1 MEKNNTG
8 KEIKNNSR
16 KLYDSL
22 TKQITEINHYIWVL
36 EYIENKRW
44 NSNDDKARALY
55 KRLCE
60 KLGHSPKISALEIKR
75 HLDRH
80 DSLLT
85 SVQELTKWLR
95 ELEKAKK
102 KIKKWKD
109 RFDRDVK
116 LVDLLSSAV
125 TNQMKEIETVDE
137 IIEDFLDAKKS
148 LNTVCELARKANSKN
163 LPIVKEIINAY
174 LDFFRKAD
182 AIRMTVAKYARNIN
196 REAEKT
202 LGHKSNLQNTI
213 GGNNKNT
220 YWYMQKTQAAE

>member
-125 TNQMKEIETVDE
+125 TNQIK
-137 IIEDFLDAKKS
+137 
-148 LNTVCELARKANSKN
+148 
-163 LPIVKEIINAY
+163 
-174 LDFFRKAD
+174 
-182 AIRMTVAKYARNIN
+182 
-196 REAEKT
+196 
-202 LGHKSNLQNTI
+202 
-213 GGNNKNT
+213 
-220 YWYMQKTQAAE
+220 

>member
-1 MEKNNTG
+1 M
-8 KEIKNNSR
+8 
-16 KLYDSL
+16 
-22 TKQITEINHYIWVL
+22 
-36 EYIENKRW
+36 
-44 NSNDDKARALY
+44 
-55 KRLCE
+55 
-60 KLGHSPKISALEIKR
+60 
-75 HLDRH
+75 
-80 DSLLT
+80 
-85 SVQELTKWLR
+85 QELTKWLR

-109 RFDRDVK
+109 RFDRDIK
-116 LVDLLSSAV
+116 LADLLSSAI

-182 AIRMTVAKYARNIN
+182 AICMTVARYARNIN

-202 LGHKSNLQNTI
+202 LGHKSNLQKTI

-220 YWYMQKTQAAE
+220 YLYMQKTLAEE